1 MPSKYIYLVSN
12 QECPDQ
18 YLRLPSE
25 DEIYF
30 SGKHLCKENDW
41 TIEKY
46 HSGFCI
52 DNFYSHSHGLHVSG
66 FVCQTA
72 PYEIFNK
79 TEGVKTR

>member
-1 MPSKYIYLVSN
+1 MPN

-30 SGKHLCKENDW
+30 SGTHLCKENDW

-72 PYEIFNK
+72 PYEVFNK
-79 TEGVKTR
+79 TKGVKTR